1 MSRDSPSGVASPD
14 ATPPP
19 PVDFLA
25 DVIFDMLR
33 EHPNATTV
41 LARAARRLGYSEI
54 IWGPV
59 PGLVTEPVQPIL
71 DTTDG
76 LPPSAH
82 MPDWIPE

>member
-1 MSRDSPSGVASPD
+1 M
-14 ATPPP
+14 
-19 PVDFLA
+19 DFLA

-71 DTTDG
+71 
-76 LPPSAH
+76 AH